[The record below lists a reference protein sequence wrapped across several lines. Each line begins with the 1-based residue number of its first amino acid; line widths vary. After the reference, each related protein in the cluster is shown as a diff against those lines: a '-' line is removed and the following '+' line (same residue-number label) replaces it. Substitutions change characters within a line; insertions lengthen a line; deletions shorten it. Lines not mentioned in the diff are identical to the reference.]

1 MGVCKS
7 ICIWLSNVWGWP
19 EPYIYGVC
27 TVFLAGNHQKY
38 GRIWCIYR
46 FWPTL
51 QMCNVTV
58 FQIGETVVLVSVEFI
73 LPCVEVAAVK
83 CRQRKGKRLK
93 TQAEAL
99 NGLDGNSIQCCQN

>member
-1 MGVCKS
+1 
-7 ICIWLSNVWGWP
+7 
-19 EPYIYGVC
+19 
-27 TVFLAGNHQKY
+27 
-38 GRIWCIYR
+38 
-46 FWPTL
+46 
-51 QMCNVTV
+51 MCNVTV